1 MDLRARR
8 RLAGS
13 HRPILGR
20 CLLPILVAQLL
31 AACSTPADATAES
44 GVDGT
49 VETLDWARF
58 APIEFGGE
66 GRITG
71 NANRARLGAG
81 SPLTGLR
88 WAGPPLPTVD
98 YRLAFTATRQQGSD
112 FFCGLTFPVR
122 DSHCTLILGGWGGA
136 LVGLSCI
143 DGADASEND
152 TTTHASF
159 VNGQE
164 YRVQLEVSAAR
175 ITVAIDG
182 RRVIDAAIA
191 GRSVSL
197 RADVDA
203 TRPLAV
209 CSYATVAE
217 IGVLQLTRLP
227 GRL

>member
-1 MDLRARR
+1 MDQSDR

-13 HRPILGR
+13 GRPNHGLR
-20 CLLPILVAQLL
+20 LLPSAVLPIL
-31 AACSTPADATAES
+31 AACSAPVAVDMPAAA
-44 GVDGT
+44 
-49 VETLDWARF
+49 LPWANF

-66 GRITG
+66 GRVTC
-71 NANRARLGAG
+71 NAGRAKLAAG

-98 YRLAFTATRQQGSD
+98 YRLSFTATRQQGSD

-122 DSHCTLILGGWGGA
+122 DNHCTLILGGWGGA

-152 TTTHASF
+152 TTTHLGF
-159 VNGQE
+159 VNGKE
-164 YRVQLEVSAAR
+164 YRVEVEVTAVR
-175 ITVAIDG
+175 ISVAIDG
-182 RRVIDAAIA
+182 QRLIDAAIA

-197 RADVDA
+197 RADVEA

-217 IGVLQLTRLP
+217 FSELQLTRLP
-227 GRL
+227 GAL